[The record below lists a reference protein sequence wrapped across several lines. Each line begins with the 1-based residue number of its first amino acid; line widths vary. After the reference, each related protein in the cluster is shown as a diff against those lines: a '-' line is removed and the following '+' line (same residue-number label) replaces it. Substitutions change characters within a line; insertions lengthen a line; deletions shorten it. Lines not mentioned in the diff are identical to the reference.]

1 MSNKGDKIIK
11 YALSFALAAIFVL
24 LAFRGLDW
32 SAFADG
38 LRHTRWAFVALF
50 TFASTAA
57 LVFRMLR
64 WKALIE
70 PIDPFV
76 RKLTV
81 WDANNVSNVAN
92 IALPGSGEFIRCG
105 YLAGR
110 NAPFGSLFGTIILE
124 RICDVAAVIVL
135 FILALVA
142 GWGRFGTFF
151 TQQVWT
157 PLADRMDVSIWLI
170 PVAAVTV
177 LAAVVLLVFRMSG
190 RSRFCGRVAGV
201 IRRLGEG
208 FASIGSMDR
217 KWLFLAYTTGIW
229 AMYILMSYS
238 IILAL
243 PDLNGL
249 NLLDA
254 LFISAIGN
262 IASVIPVPGGIGA
275 YHYLIAL
282 CLSSLYGA
290 SWEYGILYAT
300 LCHELHAIIII
311 ILGIVS
317 YIGLTIRKRK

>member
-1 MSNKGDKIIK
+1 MSNKGGQIIK
-11 YALSFALAAIFVL
+11 YALSFALAAILVL

-32 SAFADG
+32 GAFVDG

-50 TFASTAA
+50 ALASAAA

-70 PIDPFV
+70 PIDPSV

-110 NAPFGSLFGTIILE
+110 NAPFGSLFGTVILE
-124 RICDVAAVIVL
+124 RICDFAAVIVL
-135 FILALVA
+135 FVLALAA
-142 GWGRFGTFF
+142 GWSRFGTFF
-151 TQQVWT
+151 AQQVWT
-157 PLADRMDVSIWLI
+157 PLADRMNVSIWLI
-170 PVAAVTV
+170 PAAAVTV
-177 LAAVVLLVFRMSG
+177 LAAVVLLIFRMSG
-190 RSRFCGRVAGV
+190 RNRFCGRVAGA
-201 IRRLGEG
+201 IRRIGEG

-217 KWLFLAYTTGIW
+217 KWLFLAYTAGIW

-243 PDLNGL
+243 PGLNGL

-275 YHYLIAL
+275 YHYLVAL

-300 LCHELHAIIII
+300 LCHELHAVIII

-317 YIGLTIRKRK
+317 YIGLTLRKRK